1 MAINLAGP
9 VGSANTATTEMGGAL
24 NTALDNP
31 DDPAAAYDLQYKT
44 HIMQQRWTAISKVEA
59 KLNETCMTCL
69 NNI

>member
-1 MAINLAGP
+1 MPINLTGPIGAG
-9 VGSANTATTEMGGAL
+9 NTALTDMDGSLGV
-24 NTALDNP
+24 ALDNP
-31 DDPAAAYDLQYKT
+31 NDPAAAFDLQLKT